1 VTQLRVP
8 LQTIELDVQGMTC
21 ASCAARIEKKL
32 NRLEGVNATVNY
44 ATEKATVH
52 AGSGTTAQT
61 LIETIERTG
70 YSATLPAESPR
81 DPDLELRQLR
91 RRLIITAALSLPVIL
106 IAMVPPWQFPA
117 WQWISFA
124 LTCIVVTWG
133 AWPFHRATLLN
144 LQHGSATMDTLI
156 SLGTLAAFGWSAYAL
171 FFGVAGEIGFTH
183 PFEFRLVRHAPTAN
197 LYLEAAVGI
206 TTFILL
212 GRYLEMR
219 AKRRSG
225 AALRALLDLTPPQAT
240 LLGSSGETVV
250 DISDLRVGDQFVVK
264 PGERVATDGV
274 IVSGHSALDTSTVT
288 GESVPVEAG
297 PGDAVVG
304 ATVNTHGRLVVQA
317 TRVGAD
323 TQLAQIVRMVEEAQ
337 SGKAAVQRLADRV
350 SAVFV
355 PIVIALAVAT
365 LGFWLG
371 QGSGVSF
378 AFTSAVA
385 VLIIA
390 CPCALGLAT
399 PTALLIGTGRGAQLG
414 IVISGPE
421 ALESARHIDT
431 IVLDKTG
438 TVTEGRM
445 AVVGVTA
452 ADSTTTAEVITA
464 AGTAESGSEHP
475 VARAITEYARA
486 NSSLAVL
493 SSLQNR
499 PGLGVR
505 AELSASVAAGAT
517 TDADKSVVVVGRQE
531 LLENEGLRVS
541 ESLSKAY
548 AAEQEQGRTAVM
560 VGWAGAARGVLA
572 VADVVKPTSAEAVRR
587 LRALRLRPVLV
598 TGDHQAAARTV
609 AAEVGIDEVVADVL
623 PAQKVAEVVRL
634 QEAGHRVAMVG
645 DGVND
650 AAALAQSDLGIAL
663 GTGTDAAMHAGDVTL
678 ISGDLRVAADAIRL
692 SRATLR
698 TIHGNLWWAFA
709 YNLVALP
716 LAAMGFLNPMIAAAA
731 MALSSLFVVSNSL
744 RLLKFR

>member
-1 VTQLRVP
+1 MTQLDVAV
-8 LQTIELDVQGMTC
+8 QTIELDVQGMTC

-52 AGSGTTAQT
+52 AGRGTTTQT
-61 LIETIERTG
+61 LIETIEKTG
-70 YSATLPAESPR
+70 YHATLPTESPR
-81 DPDLELRQLR
+81 DPELELRQLR
-91 RRLIITAALSLPVIL
+91 RRLIICTVLSLPVIM
-106 IAMVPPWQFPA
+106 ISMVPAWQFPW
-117 WQWISFA
+117 WQWVSFA
-124 LTCIVVTWG
+124 LAGVVVIWG

-144 LQHGSATMDTLI
+144 LQHGNATMDTLI
-156 SLGTLAAFGWSAYAL
+156 SIGTLAAFGWSAYAL
-171 FFGVAGEIGFTH
+171 LFGAAGEIGFTH
-183 PFEFRLVRHAPTAN
+183 PFEFRLIRHAPTAN

-212 GRYLEMR
+212 GRYLEAQ

-225 AALRALLDLTPPQAT
+225 AAVRALLELAPSEVT
-240 LLGSSGETVV
+240 LLTANGETVA
-250 DISDLRVGDQFVVK
+250 DISQLHVSDRFVVR

-274 IVSGHSALDTSTVT
+274 IISGHSALDASTVT
-288 GESVPVEAG
+288 GESVPVEVG

-304 ATVNTHGRLVVQA
+304 ATVNTHGRLVVEA

-323 TQLAQIVRMVEEAQ
+323 TQLAQVVRMVEAAQ

-371 QGSGVSF
+371 QGSGLSF

-399 PTALLIGTGRGAQLG
+399 PTALLVGTGRGAQLG
-414 IVISGPE
+414 ILIRGPE
-421 ALESARHIDT
+421 VLESARHIDT

-445 AVVGVTA
+445 AVVAVTA
-452 ADSTTTAEVITA
+452 GAGATTAEVITA
-464 AGTAESGSEHP
+464 AGSAESGSDHP
-475 VARAITEYARA
+475 IAKAIADHARNHGALE
-486 NSSLAVL
+486 AVTKL
-493 SSLQNR
+493 HNR
-499 PGLGVR
+499 PGLGVL
-505 AELSASVAAGAT
+505 AELSASLAAGAT
-517 TDADKSVVVVGRQE
+517 TDADKSVVVGRME
-531 LLENEGLRVS
+531 LLEEEGLQISGELR
-541 ESLSKAY
+541 EAY
-548 AAEQEQGRTAVM
+548 AVEQAEGRTAVL
-560 VGWAGAARGVLA
+560 VGWGGAARGVMA
-572 VADVVKPTSAEAVRR
+572 VADVVKPTSAEAVHDFRW
-587 LRALRLRPVLV
+587 LGLRPVLL
-598 TGDHQAAARTV
+598 TGDHETAARAV
-609 AAEVGIDEVVADVL
+609 AAEVGVDDVIADVL
-623 PAQKVAEVVRL
+623 PQQKVAEVVRL

-663 GTGTDAAMHAGDVTL
+663 GTGSDAAIHASDLTL
-678 ISGDLRVAADAIRL
+678 ISGDLRVAADGVRL

-709 YNLVALP
+709 YNIVALP
-716 LAAMGFLNPMIAAAA
+716 LAAVGLLNPMIAAAA
-731 MALSSLFVVSNSL
+731 MALSSVFVVTNSM
-744 RLLKFR
+744 RLLRFR